1 MKLTKLADTYRL
13 ELRAYPTT
21 MFGQN
26 DDEGIILVPYFKIA
40 NSFDKA
46 ISPQLRDNI
55 KVSQIDCISS
65 TKHFRHLG
73 QVSDE

>member
-1 MKLTKLADTYRL
+1 
-13 ELRAYPTT
+13 
-21 MFGQN
+21 MFGEN
-26 DDEGIILVPYFKIA
+26 DSEGVILVLYFKIS
-40 NSFDKA
+40 NSFDKE

-55 KVSQIDCISS
+55 KVSPIDCISS